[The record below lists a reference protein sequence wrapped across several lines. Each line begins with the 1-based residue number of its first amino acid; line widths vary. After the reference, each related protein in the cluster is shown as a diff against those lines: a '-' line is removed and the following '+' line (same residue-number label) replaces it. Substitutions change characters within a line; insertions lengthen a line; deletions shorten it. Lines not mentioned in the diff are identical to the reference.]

1 MDFGLSEQQQKW
13 HDAAVRLAR
22 EDLVDPDGL
31 GREQRGEFWR
41 EGYERCGKA
50 GILGLPVPSEFGGQG
65 ADIPTAVAAMEGL
78 GYGCADTGLIFA
90 LNASLWTITMPI
102 AGLRHRGPEGEVLA
116 RAVRRPELRRQRRQ
130 RARGRLGHLQHD
142 RPAPSVAA
150 TAGS

>member
-22 EDLVDPDGL
+22 EDLVDPDGP

-65 ADIPTAVAAMEGL
+65 ADIPTAVAAIQATS
-78 GYGCADTGLIFA
+78 GCDRSF
-90 LNASLWTITMPI
+90 S
-102 AGLRHRGPEGEVLA
+102 A
-116 RAVRRPELRRQRRQ
+116 RACPRPMM
-130 RARGRLGHLQHD
+130 A
-142 RPAPSVAA
+142 PAIPPEINAAGIVAA
-150 TAGS
+150 GPPTR